1 MCRKTCTLLRY
12 TEQGGMDGESE
23 AVEIDDV
30 DDASAEDLLC
40 LFVFFFSSRRR
51 HTRFDCDWSS
61 DVCSSD
67 LEGYSEDPEIVRAYA
82 GRIVRG
88 LQGVVGS
95 PSFLNASH
103 IVATAKHFIGD
114 GGTANG
120 VDRGDNRA
128 SERELR
134 DIHGQGY
141 IGAIGAGV
149 QTVMASYNSWQGI
162 KVHGHRYLLTDV
174 LKERLG
180 FDGLVVSDWD
190 GIDGV
195 QGCSKDHCAHA
206 INAGID
212 LVMVPT
218 EWKAFLENTVAQVRA
233 GDIPESRIDEAV
245 TRILRVKMRA
255 GLFEKGRPSSRPLA
269 DHRALLG
276 SPEHRAV
283 PREGLPKAL

>member
-1 MCRKTCTLLRY
+1 
-12 TEQGGMDGESE
+12 G
-23 AVEIDDV
+23 VEGV
-30 DDASAEDLLC
+30 
-40 LFVFFFSSRRR
+40 
-51 HTRFDCDWSS
+51 
-61 DVCSSD
+61 VCSRS
-67 LEGYSEDPEIVRAYA
+67 V
-82 GRIVRG
+82 
-88 LQGVVGS
+88 
-95 PSFLNASH
+95 LNASH

-134 DIHGQGY
+134 DIHAQGY

-149 QTVMASYNSWQGI
+149 QTVMASYNSWRGI

-206 INAGID
+206 SKAGID
-212 LVMVPT
+212 LGMVT
-218 EWKAFLENTVAQVRA
+218 AGAQ
-233 GDIPESRIDEAV
+233 AV
-245 TRILRVKMRA
+245 QER
-255 GLFEKGRPSSRPLA
+255 SDS
-269 DHRALLG
+269 H
-276 SPEHRAV
+276 
-283 PREGLPKAL
+283 

>member
-1 MCRKTCTLLRY
+1 YFLLVIP
-12 TEQGGMDGESE
+12 E
-23 AVEIDDV
+23 ANPSIIPLSV
-30 DDASAEDLLC
+30 L
-40 LFVFFFSSRRR
+40 FFFSSRRR
-51 HTRFDCDWSS
+51 HTRWPRDWSS

-67 LEGYSEDPEIVRAYA
+67 LA

-134 DIHGQGY
+134 DIHAQGY

-149 QTVMASYNSWQGI
+149 QTVMASYNSWRGI

-195 QGCSKDHCAHA
+195 QGCSKDDCAHA
-206 INAGID
+206 VNAGID

-218 EWKAFLENTVAQVRA
+218 EGKAFLESTVAQVRA
-233 GDIPESRIDEAV
+233 GVIPE
-245 TRILRVKMRA
+245 
-255 GLFEKGRPSSRPLA
+255 
-269 DHRALLG
+269 
-276 SPEHRAV
+276 
-283 PREGLPKAL
+283 